1 MKGGNNIY
9 MAKVTVTTLGAVEG
23 QHNGSFLC
31 LIFDHWNPTKLC
43 LVLIFV
49 ANQCMSIKQRISI
62 LLIHAYEY
70 RSQSNV
76 NQLGKTP
83 TDLLYVEFFSL
94 SIDCQTF

>member
-1 MKGGNNIY
+1 M
-9 MAKVTVTTLGAVEG
+9 TTLGAVEG

-43 LVLIFV
+43 LVPIFV
-49 ANQCMSIKQRISI
+49 ANQFMCIKQRISI

-83 TDLLYVEFFSL
+83 TDLLYVEFSHYPLTAKRFR
-94 SIDCQTF
+94 C